1 MHTIIITNDNRQV
14 AKMAGDV
21 KGRQRVESQ
30 LLRKLKGVSLEAEEA
45 KGEDAVAGED
55 ASPAPA
61 LEDLLDNLKIEKT
74 KPKDKMQGK
83 DGLQKGRQFGQD
95 TEDRGGKAPAWGKKD
110 TDSVR

>member
-1 MHTIIITNDNRQV
+1 MHTKILINDNPQV

-55 ASPAPA
+55 TSPA
-61 LEDLLDNLKIEKT
+61 LGDLLDNLKIEKT
-74 KPKDKMQGK
+74 RPKDKMQGK

-110 TDSVR
+110 TDNVR